1 MGTGLRDFALIG
13 CVPSTTAQPAQS
25 DRGTAVSSTVVKNL
39 LVAANRCAE
48 HDGHDP
54 PQLAF
59 PARSRIAC
67 AMLCAH
73 DACFLASLAAPQPD
87 LRPRSACSPYGS
99 CAKSGAAPD
108 TRGLPVV
115 SISVRPRYRSAG
127 LVKWYPFDDT
137 ILVFDESFILRSSF
151 FSLAPLLERE
161 SGQTTVGRV
170 TGGTVPE
177 CPPLPLDLKSNAPTR
192 PAWRDQ
198 CRHPGER
205 A

>member
-1 MGTGLRDFALIG
+1 MMATI
-13 CVPSTTAQPAQS
+13 
-25 DRGTAVSSTVVKNL
+25 
-39 LVAANRCAE
+39 
-48 HDGHDP
+48 H
-54 PQLAF
+54 QLAR

-99 CAKSGAAPD
+99 GAKSGAAPD
-108 TRGLPVV
+108 TRGLLVV

-151 FSLAPLLERE
+151 FPDTPLVMADACTGAIAGARPP
-161 SGQTTVGRV
+161 GRSI
-170 TGGTVPE
+170 
-177 CPPLPLDLKSNAPTR
+177 PPQAG
-192 PAWRDQ
+192 A
-198 CRHPGER
+198 
-205 A
+205 